1 MRQAENSQAQE
12 SSEQEGEKAMQ
23 SGILE
28 TPRLHPNQTPPKEAS
43 ERNQ

>member
-23 SGILE
+23 GGILE
-28 TPRLHPNQTPPKEAS
+28 MPRLQFPQTSRKKNS